1 MAKKDVGQAQVNAA
15 SKVANKDQSSSVYK
29 SLHKPYTTIEPRTK
43 SALQMVCDSRN
54 SDTQAL
60 ASMELPL
67 DLGNQKNVPI
77 EQQKYRIDLQDIQRL
92 PKKIV
97 SKDDGAL

>member
-1 MAKKDVGQAQVNAA
+1 MGG
-15 SKVANKDQSSSVYK
+15 
-29 SLHKPYTTIEPRTK
+29 
-43 SALQMVCDSRN
+43 DSRN
-54 SDTQAL
+54 SDTRAL
-60 ASMELPL
+60 ASIELPL
-67 DLGNQKNVPI
+67 DLGNQKNIPI